1 MEGIL
6 KYVFVF
12 PPRSFAQIRS
22 ARQHHA
28 KQLRARTSSDSPGD
42 LDSDVLT
49 FMYREVVGV
58 LMWTATMTRLDI
70 AFAVRAVARFWKPWT
85 AVLLND
91 GDAGHTLP
99 DSHERVG
106 DHVW

>member
-1 MEGIL
+1 MDDPQTPE
-6 KYVFVF
+6 KEE
-12 PPRSFAQIRS
+12 
-22 ARQHHA
+22 
-28 KQLRARTSSDSPGD
+28 
-42 LDSDVLT
+42 DVLT
-49 FMYREVVGV
+49 FMYREAVGV

-106 DHVW
+106 GSRLVSRAVDSA